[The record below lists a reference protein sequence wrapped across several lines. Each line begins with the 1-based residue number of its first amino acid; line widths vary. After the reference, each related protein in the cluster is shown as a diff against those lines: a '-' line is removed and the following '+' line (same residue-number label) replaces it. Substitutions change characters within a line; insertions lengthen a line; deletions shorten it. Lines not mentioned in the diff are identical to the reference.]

1 MKILVVDD
9 SAFMRKIIVDLLKE
23 MPDVDV
29 TGTARNGK
37 QALEI
42 LGSQTIDLV
51 LMDVEMPVMGGL
63 EALKNIK
70 KTMDTPVI
78 MLSSLTNKEVTIE
91 ALALGA
97 ADFVEKPVNLMA
109 IQDEWI
115 LDFHMKIKSVR
126 AKGKTA
132 LKINDF
138 SSSAQLT
145 DNDSGVDDR
154 IASGLLASHVRAVVI
169 GASTGGPRALL
180 TIVRSL
186 PAATKVPI
194 FIVQH
199 MPKGFTSSF
208 AQRMDQETS
217 ITVCEAED
225 GMPVERKVYLCPGDY
240 HMTLKN
246 GKIQLDQK
254 PKLHGTRPAVDYLFS
269 SAASTYRRNL
279 VAVLLTGMGKDGTA
293 GMHDIQANGGYTI
306 AQNKE
311 TCVVFGMP
319 RNAIENHVVNE
330 VLDLNSIGRKIGQ
343 IVG

>member
-1 MKILVVDD
+1 MNILVVDD
-9 SAFMRKIIVDLLKE
+9 SAFMRKIIVDLLNE
-23 MPDVDV
+23 MPGIEVAAI
-29 TGTARNGK
+29 ARNGK
-37 QALEI
+37 QALET
-42 LGSQTIDLV
+42 LNSQKIDLV

-70 KTMDTPVI
+70 KTTDTPVI
-78 MLSSLTNKEVTIE
+78 MLSSLTNKEITIE
-91 ALALGA
+91 ALELGA

-126 AKGKTA
+126 TKSKPILRTSESN
-132 LKINDF
+132 IRTI
-138 SSSAQLT
+138 ST
-145 DNDSGVDDR
+145 DADAGEKVTGSQ
-154 IASGLLASHVRAVVI
+154 LASHVRALVI

-180 TIVRSL
+180 TIIRSL
-186 PAATKVPI
+186 PVATKVPI

-208 AQRMDQETS
+208 AQRMNQETN
-217 ITVCEAED
+217 IPVCEAED
-225 GMPVERKVYLCPGDY
+225 GMTIDRKVYLCPGDY
-240 HMTLKN
+240 HMTLKD
-246 GKIQLDQK
+246 GKIRLNQK
-254 PKLHGTRPAVDYLFS
+254 PKLHGTRPAVDYLFT
-269 SAASTYRRNL
+269 SAAQIYRRNL
-279 VAVLLTGMGKDGTA
+279 VAVLLTGMGKDGTV
-293 GMHDIQANGGYTI
+293 GMHDIQENDGYTI

-330 VLDLNSIGRKIGQ
+330 VLDLDSIGRKIRQ